1 MRVLMVRPNEHPV
14 VMELERGL
22 DAMYKALECDTIT
35 ATYPWED
42 PVALVTDDEGLF
54 TEKQPCRYV
63 KDLQQPILGNFF
75 ICGLGNEDFADL
87 PDCYVKKYMEMFW
100 HPEMILMTPA
110 GITVIEMDDGTQQE
124 I

>member
-54 TEKQPCRYV
+54 PEKQP
-63 KDLQQPILGNFF
+63 
-75 ICGLGNEDFADL
+75 
-87 PDCYVKKYMEMFW
+87 
-100 HPEMILMTPA
+100 
-110 GITVIEMDDGTQQE
+110 
-124 I
+124 